1 MQDGKSDCLEHL
13 YLREEFV
20 GSLCIAD
27 KLGVLRSITVI
38 AKRMHSS
45 QSYSSSS
52 STSFLVSKLTSLTV
66 TLDPNESKVTAKAY
80 RNLAMISHGT
90 TSMTLQALKCIIFIL
105 LDCV

>member
-27 KLGVLRSITVI
+27 KLGVLQSITVI

-45 QSYSSSS
+45 LSYSSS

-90 TSMTLQALKCIIFIL
+90 TSVTCKL
-105 LDCV
+105 